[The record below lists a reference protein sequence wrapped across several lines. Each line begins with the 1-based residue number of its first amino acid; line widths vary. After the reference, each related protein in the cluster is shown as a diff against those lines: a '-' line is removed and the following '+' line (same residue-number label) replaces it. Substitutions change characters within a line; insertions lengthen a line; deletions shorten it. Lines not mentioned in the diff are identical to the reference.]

1 MKIKFVVLLFY
12 CFFLL
17 SCSDNPDPVSK
28 KNSDAD
34 SDPII
39 EKNIA
44 LNASMQT
51 SPVHEQNALGSFE
64 VSFSSNGKAK
74 ACVRADSDSTE
85 FLDFVSVSPNEN
97 LAQMSL
103 LNRQF
108 CITDLESNTNYNIQI
123 LEGAPIVIGRVTVRS
138 SEILERNFTIASL
151 GADIGFSDN
160 GFILSKGSSKGVP
173 IFTTNIDEIDLSL
186 VRISERSIKDIMQN
200 SNISFKRNLGRWQL
214 DNILQQTGVLVWEG
228 KFTASS
234 LRNVRV
240 EQALPIEKVLENLP
254 EGLFLLVAREAQTKS
269 VKYSQIT
276 SQWILNTNM
285 GVSAARYAQGMTV
298 NVRALDTAKP
308 ISNAEVDLITR
319 SNDIVF
325 SGKTDSEGTLTLPE
339 PAVRGKQANAPSHLV
354 VRSKKDFSFLALNHA
369 ALDLSSLDI
378 GGRVLSN
385 AGDAYLFT
393 DRGIYRPRE
402 TVHLTGLV
410 RNKNANTDGVE
421 NVELVIHR
429 PNGSV
434 YKKLFPKLGHE
445 ASFAQEF
452 KLPADSP
459 RGSWRIDVNTI
470 VAHDTIGSAE
480 IDVQDF
486 IPERL
491 KVDVEKNKDLAKLGD
506 SIETHV
512 IAKFLYGAPASDLGV
527 EAEAVIQTLNKS
539 ALREKGAE
547 SYSFGDALQ
556 PFNKRS
562 MSSYGSRTSIT
573 GHSIVTSKASN
584 IVFPSLYDFGA
595 ATSPLE
601 ISVAIGVQEP
611 GGRTTKVKS
620 KQIVMG
626 NKHLIGVRSLMGDQI
641 SSTESAVFNVKQ
653 WDQDFS
659 QTSVVSLQWQVQPMY
674 WNWDYDYSARR
685 WRYSKDLSTNI
696 IAKGNVDKFKGN
708 QQIGEIKLPVLSW
721 GSYALTVYDP
731 KSNIYNRR
739 IIRSGWSS
747 NANKSEP
754 DFLEVQAQSKHFKA
768 GEEVDIGVKSPFTG
782 LARLSVWTDREIF
795 AQNLKVTKG
804 DNNYKLNTDASWFP
818 GAYIVIKAFR
828 PTKVDNTNVLSAARY
843 MPVRAMGV
851 IYLDGVSNNRRLLV
865 DLPVKKMFTPRV
877 KESLQIKVPQL
888 AGKKGYA
895 VVQAVDEGIL
905 QLTKFRTPNPDLHFF
920 AKRKL
925 GPDFYDDYG
934 KLLRGDGTVGD
945 IRTGSGSTGGSA
957 GGNSLPVVPT
967 KSIVIYS
974 GIIDLDANGN
984 ANVPLDLPDFNGS
997 LRTMVTV
1004 WTDDSYGAAS
1014 TEWIVRDPVVSELVL
1029 PRYIA
1034 PGDTTSGTLILAN
1047 TTDKPVEIKTNVL
1060 SQGGIRLLN
1069 QIPNI
1074 ISLKSG
1080 ERSQHDIEFRSE
1092 ETGIGIIE
1100 VAVQANNG
1108 FSHKRTWEIFSRYAG
1123 KGIGLGGELTTIT
1136 PNINKRVSVNTQ
1148 SLQKLGRSWVLN
1160 VSDEKDFSSADV
1172 LVKLFNYP
1180 WTCSEQ
1186 TVSRAGPVM
1195 QAYKLDPK
1203 YVGTIAN
1210 STQSTSAKVWLQ
1222 SNVDRII
1229 SRQSA
1234 NGAIGLWYEGD
1245 RLVGPSLSSY
1255 LVDFLVT
1262 AELSGFYLPEGS
1274 VTRAY
1279 SWSYELT
1286 QKSRLSDD
1294 EKTAVLS
1301 SLVKAI
1307 SPHTKRSVRLARSLA
1322 DESLAFATSSN
1333 KAWRSS
1339 GDLLTLSNLAVAL
1352 HQFGD
1357 HERADDL
1364 ANEINNQINEGKADL
1379 ANLSYGGY
1387 YDTTVSR
1394 QAKLAENLFY
1404 LKNENA
1410 LEFWEKATK
1419 QYDNYDGNIHEMGS
1433 MLRAKVAQASLKP
1446 IAVEVNGDHF
1456 ESNLGSLSIPV
1467 SSIIGNSSSVKV
1479 KSHSDRPL
1487 YAQLYVRAP
1496 PKPNTDLT
1504 GEPGDFDISRRI
1516 FDFKSGKEIYKFK
1529 EAKVNDRY
1537 IVLLSGRKF
1546 GGSGYYSRKILA
1558 MIKDPVPAGF
1568 QIESIISPNNNTD
1581 SFEFL
1586 PELSYVNV
1594 TEINDDAF
1602 FAANFI
1608 RGTSNSMNVAYVIRA
1623 TTPGSYLATQAVMEN
1638 MYAPKSFGT
1647 SDGVPIRVTK

>member
-12 CFFLL
+12 CFLLL
-17 SCSDNPDPVSK
+17 SCSDNPDSVSK
-28 KNSDAD
+28 KNSDAS

-39 EKNIA
+39 EKNIS
-44 LNASMQT
+44 LNSSKQT
-51 SPVHEQNALGSFE
+51 LPVDEQNALGRFE

-74 ACVRADSDSTE
+74 ACARADSDSTE

-108 CITDLESNTNYNIQI
+108 CIRGLESNTNYNIQI

-138 SEILERNFTIASL
+138 SEILERNFTITSL
-151 GADIGFSDN
+151 GADIGFSDS

-173 IFTTNIDEIDLSL
+173 IFTTNISEIDLSL
-186 VRISERSIKDIMQN
+186 VRISERSIKDIVQN
-200 SNISFKRNLGRWQL
+200 SYVSLKKNIAPYQL
-214 DNILQQTGVLVWEG
+214 EYILRQTGVPVWEG
-228 KFTASS
+228 KYTASS

-240 EQALPIEKVLENLP
+240 EQVLPIEKILETLP
-254 EGLFLLVAREAQTKS
+254 EGLFLLVAREVQAEESNRNLKFA
-269 VKYSQIT
+269 
-276 SQWILNTNM
+276 SQWILNTNL
-285 GVSAARYAQGMTV
+285 GVSAARYAKGMTV

-308 ISNAEVDLITR
+308 ITGAEVNLITQ
-319 SNDIVF
+319 SNDIIF
-325 SGKTDSEGTLTLPE
+325 SGMTDSEGTLTLPE
-339 PAVRGKQANAPSHLV
+339 PSVRGKQANAPSHLV
-354 VRSKKDFSFLALNHA
+354 VRSKKDFAFLTLNHA

-385 AGDAYLFT
+385 YGDAYLFT

-402 TVHLTGLV
+402 TVHLTGLI
-410 RNKNANTDGVE
+410 RNKNANTDGVG
-421 NVELVIHR
+421 NVNLVIHR

-470 VAHDTIGSAE
+470 VANNTIGSTE

-491 KVDVEKNKDLAKLGD
+491 KIEVEKNKNLAKLGD

-539 ALREKGAE
+539 DLREKGAE
-547 SYSFGDALQ
+547 FYSFGDALQ

-562 MSSYGSRTSIT
+562 MSSYGSRTSDT
-573 GHSIVTSKASN
+573 GHSIVTSEASN
-584 IVFPSLYDFGA
+584 IVFSSLYDFGA
-595 ATSPLE
+595 ATLPLE

-626 NKHLIGVRSLMGDQI
+626 NKHLIGVRSLTGNQI
-641 SSTESAVFNVKQ
+641 SSTESAVFNVKR
-653 WDQDFS
+653 WDQDFL
-659 QTSVVSLQWQVQPMY
+659 QTSVDSLRWQVQPMY
-674 WNWDYDYSARR
+674 WNWDYDYSAAR
-685 WRYSKDLSTNI
+685 WRYSKDLSSNI

-708 QQIGEIKLPVLSW
+708 QKTGKIKLPALSW
-721 GSYALTVYDP
+721 GSYVLTVYDS
-731 KSNIYNRR
+731 KSKIYNRR

-754 DFLEVQAQSKHFKA
+754 DFLEVQAQSKHFTA

-795 AQNLKVTKG
+795 AQNLNVTKG
-804 DNNYKLNTDASWFP
+804 DNNYKLKTDASWFP
-818 GAYIVIKAFR
+818 GAYIVINAFR
-828 PTKVDNTNVLSAARY
+828 PTKIDDTNVLSAARY

-851 IYLDGVSNNRRLLV
+851 IYLDGVPNNRRLIV
-865 DLPVKKMFTPRV
+865 DLPDKNMFDPRV
-877 KESLQIKVPQL
+877 KESLLIKVPQL

-905 QLTKFRTPNPDLHFF
+905 QLTKFRTPKPDLHFF

-925 GPDFYDDYG
+925 DPDFYDDYG
-934 KLLRGDGTVGD
+934 KLLRGDGAVGD
-945 IRTGSGSTGGSA
+945 IRTGSGSDGGSA
-957 GGNSLPVVPT
+957 GGSSLPVVPT
-967 KSIVIYS
+967 KSVVIYS
-974 GIIDLDANGN
+974 GIIDLDTNGN

-1014 TEWIVRDPVVSELVL
+1014 TEWVVRDPVVSELVL

-1047 TTDKPVEIKTNVL
+1047 TTDKPLEIKTNVF
-1060 SQGGIRLLN
+1060 SQGGIELLN

-1080 ERSQHDIEFRSE
+1080 ERSQYDIEFRSE
-1092 ETGIGIIE
+1092 ETGIGMIE

-1123 KGIGLGGELTTIT
+1123 KGIGLGGELITII
-1136 PNINKRVSVNTQ
+1136 PNTKKRVSVNTQ

-1186 TVSRAGPVM
+1186 TVSKAGPVM
-1195 QAYKLDPK
+1195 QAYKLDSK

-1262 AELSGFYLPEGS
+1262 AELNGFYLPEGS
-1274 VTRAY
+1274 VLRAY

-1286 QKSRLSDD
+1286 QKSNLSHN

-1322 DESLAFATSSN
+1322 DDSLDSATSSN

-1364 ANEINNQINEGKADL
+1364 SNEINNQINEGKADL

-1479 KSHSDRPL
+1479 KSHSDRSL

-1504 GEPGDFDISRRI
+1504 GEPGDFEISRRI
-1516 FDFKSGKEIYKFK
+1516 FDFKSGKEIYQFK

-1537 IVLLSGRKF
+1537 IVLLSGGKF

-1586 PELSYVNV
+1586 PRLSYVNV

-1608 RGTSNSMNVAYVIRA
+1608 NNNNRMNVAYVIRA
-1623 TTPGSYLATQAVMEN
+1623 TTPGAYLATQAVMEN